1 MLEWLRVADLAAVG
15 AEEGPKPVSERPISA
30 IRRIMSNPCV
40 ELVVGLIIA
49 GVAIWTLF
57 GLAELAEHEGEARL
71 RGDHGLLVLGI
82 FLVVRSLALLLEG
95 LEFIAEGAHDIMAIC
110 GNAVMASVHR
120 VAEHPLFELLAAL
133 MVLAAGFV
141 EAYEV
146 LERGHLGEGGAAWLG
161 IALLGLS
168 MLAKALLGLVDGL
181 LIVEHSSSRSR
192 PVWLERLGHTFRH
205 PGFEVLVA
213 MVVIATGVWEEFI
226 VEATD
231 AESALL
237 QTNHAIILFGLIQ
250 LLKFAPH
257 LFVSLEVIGDAGRA
271 GPGTPD

>member
-1 MLEWLRVADLAAVG
+1 MNQRVI
-15 AEEGPKPVSERPISA
+15 RA
-30 IRRIMSNPCV
+30 IHRIMSNPIV
-40 ELVVGLIIA
+40 EFAAGLIIA
-49 GVAIWTLF
+49 GVAVWTLF
-57 GLAELAEHEGEARL
+57 GLADLAEREGETGL

-146 LERGHLGEGGAAWLG
+146 LERGHFGEGGAAWFG

-168 MLAKALLGLVDGL
+168 MLAKALLGLLDGL
-181 LIVEHSSSRSR
+181 LIVEHSSSLSR
-192 PVWLERLGHTFRH
+192 PLWLERLGHTFRH

-213 MVVIATGVWEEFI
+213 VVVIATGVWEEFI
-226 VEATD
+226 IEAAEAD
-231 AESALL
+231 AAKFSA
-237 QTNHAIILFGLIQ
+237 I
-250 LLKFAPH
+250 
-257 LFVSLEVIGDAGRA
+257 RR
-271 GPGTPD
+271 